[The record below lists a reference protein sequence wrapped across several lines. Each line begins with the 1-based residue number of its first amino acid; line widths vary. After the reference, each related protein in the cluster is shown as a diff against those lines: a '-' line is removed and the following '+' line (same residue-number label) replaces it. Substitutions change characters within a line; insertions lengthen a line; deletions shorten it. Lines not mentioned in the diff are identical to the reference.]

1 MIQEIRSRGF
11 QFCLDDFGAGAAS
24 FDYLN
29 ALDIDVVKFDGPVV
43 RRACASDKGRDML
56 SSMAKM
62 CSGNGVHT
70 VAEMVEDEEAANKLF
85 YCGID
90 YGQGWHFGKPNTD
103 PFAFAERFV
112 GAE

>member
-1 MIQEIRSRGF
+1 MSAEPRRSFGTEI
-11 QFCLDDFGAGAAS
+11 AS
-24 FDYLN
+24 ASPKPPRFV
-29 ALDIDVVKFDGPVV
+29 DVVKFDGPVV

-103 PFAFAERFV
+103 PFAFADRFV